1 MPRCF
6 SVLHIHYLTLI
17 LAERLKIFDASVGV
31 NRKSFRFGVWEY
43 VSCGYIKLTNNAV
56 DQALTNA
63 QKNQLKEHRNKDA
76 KTLHLIQ
83 NALDDTIFPKIS
95 VMEFSTTTCDIFET
109 NYQGITK
116 VKTVKLQNL
125 RDFGSL

>member
-1 MPRCF
+1 M
-6 SVLHIHYLTLI
+6 YT
-17 LAERLKIFDASVGV
+17 
-31 NRKSFRFGVWEY
+31 GVWEY
-43 VSCGYIKLTNNAV
+43 VSHGYIKLTNNIV

-109 NYQGITK
+109 NYQGIIK